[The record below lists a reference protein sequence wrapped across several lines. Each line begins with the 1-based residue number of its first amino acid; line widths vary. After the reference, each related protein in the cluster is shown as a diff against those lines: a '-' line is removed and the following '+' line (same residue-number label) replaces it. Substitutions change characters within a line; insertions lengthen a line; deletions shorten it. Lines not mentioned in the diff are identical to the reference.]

1 MGKKPTK
8 EELLVLANNLLA
20 QKGYAFDGTPK
31 KKTSASRK
39 QGFFERRTVI
49 MTPMGNG
56 SR

>member
-8 EELLVLANNLLA
+8 EELFVLANTLLA
-20 QKGYAFDGTPK
+20 QSGYAFDGTPK
-31 KKTSASRK
+31 KKLSRK
-39 QGFFERRTVI
+39 QRYFERKTVI

>member
-8 EELLVLANNLLA
+8 EELFVLANKLLA
-20 QKGYAFDGTPK
+20 QSGYAFDGMPK
-31 KKTSASRK
+31 KNISRK
-39 QGFFERRTVI
+39 QKFFERKTII